1 MKNWHIKLALVSLF
15 LLGGQAWASGSSH
28 HGGHGGGHYSGGHR
42 GGHYS
47 GGHGGG
53 HRSVDTHVGVY
64 FGPSFGYDT
73 HYLSPFYY
81 PHAPLVVAPPPTV
94 YIERGNP
101 QSVAQPYYWYY
112 CANPEGYYPY
122 VQRCPGG
129 WQQVAP
135 HPPS

>member
-1 MKNWHIKLALVSLF
+1 MKHSHFKLALLSV
-15 LLGGQAWASGSSH
+15 LLLCGQAWANGGGHNSGGH
-28 HGGHGGGHYSGGHR
+28 HGGGHFSGGHGGGHYI
-42 GGHYS
+42 
-47 GGHGGG
+47 GHGGG

-73 HYLSPFYY
+73 HYSRFYY
-81 PHAPLVVAPPPTV
+81 PYYPLVIAPSPTV

-101 QSVAQPYYWYY
+101 QSVAQPYYWYS

-122 VQRCPGG
+122 VQQCPGG

>member
-1 MKNWHIKLALVSLF
+1 MKHTHIKLALLSLL
-15 LLGGQAWASGSSH
+15 LLGGQAWASGSGHS
-28 HGGHGGGHYSGGHR
+28 GGHGGGHSSGW
-42 GGHYS
+42 
-47 GGHGGG
+47 HGGG

-81 PHAPLVVAPPPTV
+81 PHAPLVIAPSPPV

-122 VQRCPGG
+122 VQKCPGG
-129 WQQVAP
+129 WRQVAP

>member
-1 MKNWHIKLALVSLF
+1 MKQTHIKLALLTF
-15 LLGGQAWASGSSH
+15 LLVSGQTWAADGGHFS
-28 HGGHGGGHYSGGHR
+28 GGHGGGHFSGGH
-42 GGHYS
+42 GGGYFS

-73 HYLSPFYY
+73 HYSPFYY
-81 PHAPLVVAPPPTV
+81 PYYRVVIAPSPTV

-101 QSVAQPYYWYY
+101 QSVVQPYHWYF

-122 VQRCPGG
+122 VQQCPGG